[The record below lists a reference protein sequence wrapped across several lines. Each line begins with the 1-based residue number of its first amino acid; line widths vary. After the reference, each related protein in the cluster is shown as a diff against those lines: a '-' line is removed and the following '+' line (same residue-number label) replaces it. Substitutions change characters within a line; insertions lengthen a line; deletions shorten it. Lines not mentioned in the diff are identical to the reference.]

1 MLAQLPWLCRLC
13 PCIFV
18 EQKESALD
26 FNSKYLMQDCNLVLY
41 TNGRAAIFST
51 ATYNQDTPP
60 CSAVV
65 SSSAGGTLSVLDS
78 TGRVLYKAPGAA
90 AG

>member
-1 MLAQLPWLCRLC
+1 MSGELERNLFRLL
-13 PCIFV
+13 
-18 EQKESALD
+18 K
-26 FNSKYLMQDCNLVLY
+26 SKYCMQDCNLVLY
-41 TNGRAAIFST
+41 TSGRAAIFST
-51 ATYNQDTPP
+51 ATYNQGTPP

>member
-1 MLAQLPWLCRLC
+1 MTEDQERNSYWIL
-13 PCIFV
+13 
-18 EQKESALD
+18 S
-26 FNSKYLMQDCNLVLY
+26 SKYLMQDCNLVLY
-41 TNGRAAIFST
+41 TSGRAAIFST
-51 ATYNQDTPP
+51 ATYNQGTPP
-60 CSAVV
+60 CSNVV